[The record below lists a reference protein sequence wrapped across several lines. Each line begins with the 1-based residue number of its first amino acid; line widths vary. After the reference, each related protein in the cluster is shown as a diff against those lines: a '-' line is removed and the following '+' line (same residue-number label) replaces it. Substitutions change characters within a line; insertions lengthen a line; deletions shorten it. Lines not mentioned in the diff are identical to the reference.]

1 MTGATTAAM
10 ADPRPADLRPADV
23 AGQPGLDKPIRD
35 ASTVVLLR
43 DADSGSDASADSSSS
58 GRGGPEVYMVQRHR
72 GNKFMANAHVFVG
85 GRVDDDDCDERL
97 EPRLCGRDAAARA
110 QTLGYEHDTPC
121 LSTPIRACIERAR
134 GFYVAAVRETFEE
147 SGILLAVDREGRAP
161 ETSPELTRLR
171 DELNDGKL
179 GFAALLE
186 QLELTL
192 PLDRLRLLTHWIT
205 PPFEVKRYDT
215 QFFVARAPVGQEA
228 SFDPRETTAGMWC
241 SPRGLLEQ
249 HHAEQIK
256 LAPPTYTV
264 LEDLA
269 AARSVDEALTMTA
282 DVAVPG
288 ISPRVLEG
296 EDALTFLMPDDHRF
310 DDASSAGGR
319 EHYMVREAGHWRR
332 VRSD

>member
-1 MTGATTAAM
+1 M
-10 ADPRPADLRPADV
+10 ADLRPSDV

-35 ASTVVLLR
+35 ASTVLLMR
-43 DADSGSDASADSSSS
+43 DTTSGQGSEQ
-58 GRGGPEVYMVQRHR
+58 GPEVYMVQRHR

-85 GRVDDDDCDERL
+85 GRVDDEDCVEGL
-97 EPRLCGRDAAARA
+97 EPRLRGRDAAARA
-110 QTLGYEHDTPC
+110 KTLGYDDETVC
-121 LSTPIRACIERAR
+121 RSTPAREAIERAR
-134 GFYVAAVRETFEE
+134 GFYVAAVREAFEE
-147 SGILLAVDREGRAP
+147 SGILLAVDREGCAP
-161 ETSPELTRLR
+161 RTSAELTRLR

-186 QLELTL
+186 QLNLFL
-192 PLDRLRLLTHWIT
+192 PLDGLRLLTHWIT

-215 QFFVARAPVGQEA
+215 QFFVARMPEGQQA
-228 SFDPRETTAGMWC
+228 SFDPRETTGGQWC
-241 SPRGLLEQ
+241 SPRDLLAQ
-249 HHAEQIK
+249 HHAEEIK
-256 LAPPTYTV
+256 LAPPTYCV

-269 AARSVDEALTMTA
+269 MAASVDEALALTP

-310 DDASSAGGR
+310 DDASSSAGR
-319 EHYMVREAGHWRR
+319 EHYLVREGAHWRR